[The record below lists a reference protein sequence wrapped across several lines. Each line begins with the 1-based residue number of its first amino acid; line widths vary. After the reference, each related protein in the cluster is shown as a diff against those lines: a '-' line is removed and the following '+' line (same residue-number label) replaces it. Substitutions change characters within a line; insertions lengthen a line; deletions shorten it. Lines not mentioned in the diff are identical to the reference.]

1 MSDDDDPM
9 GPPVY
14 GNTADPR
21 EAIYSCAVKC
31 LREQGVG
38 TTTAVAL
45 QRALTDEHV
54 AEIHN
59 ELLDHG
65 VVSGKTL
72 ARIFAHYPVNQKVTK
87 TETTTVTTTET
98 GYGESPQATSEGA
111 QTTTTTRTV
120 TSATTEYKEAEFWN
134 ERLEAAVPL
143 ADTEPGSQ
151 PGAMLLRPFAIAHV
165 LKAHPLFSEGA
176 AGPPCKTKSLRK
188 LERQRRREES
198 HPYDSAS
205 EQRPH
210 RAVPLRNLHSGAP
223 LIVNQRPTSPEDR
236 PATPLHNAEFW

>member
-1 MSDDDDPM
+1 MEDDDDLAA
-9 GPPVY
+9 PPAD

-31 LREQGVG
+31 LREQGVS

-45 QRALTDEHV
+45 QRALDHTDV

-59 ELLDHG
+59 QLLDHG
-65 VVSGKTL
+65 VVSSETL
-72 ARIFAHYPVNQKVTK
+72 ARIFAQYPLNQKVTK
-87 TETTTVTTTET
+87 TETITVTTTET
-98 GYGESPQATSEGA
+98 GYGESPQATSEAA
-111 QTTTTTRTV
+111 QTTTTRTV
-120 TSATTEYKEAEFWN
+120 TSATTEYKNVEFWN

-143 ADTEPGSQ
+143 VDTEPGSK
-151 PGAMLLRPFAIAHV
+151 PGAMLLRPFAVAHV

-176 AGPPCKTKSLRK
+176 AGPPRASKSLRK

-223 LIVNQRPTSPEDR
+223 LIVSQRPTSPEDR